1 MLNSSIKKLLLAAIL
16 FTTSQL
22 TYAQEKV
29 EMAEGLRSSGK
40 IYVVV
45 AVLAIIFIGLLLFL
59 ISIDRKVSRLEKEH
73 QKQ

>member
-16 FTTSQL
+16 FTTSQFA
-22 TYAQEKV
+22 YAQEKV

-45 AVLAIIFIGLLLFL
+45 AVLATIFIGLLLFL

>member
-22 TYAQEKV
+22 AYAQEKV

-45 AVLAIIFIGLLLFL
+45 AVLATIFIGLLLFL